1 MMHPVLHMTIS
12 MDVEAVQ
19 YICAT
24 IAFIAACF
32 VLYKNASIRKEDKN
46 G

>member
-12 MDVEAVQ
+12 MDEEAVQ
-19 YICAT
+19 YLCMT
-24 IAFIAACF
+24 IAFVAACF
-32 VLYKNASIRKEDKN
+32 VLYKNASIKKENKD